1 MAHLAILH
9 PKRSNAV
16 CGKRLPATQRRS
28 ICKELINHLLVCGGL
43 IILLYLIYLQ
53 VGVRRD
59 YVHIACRMSAVL
71 ASETNGNVEKHYGRQ
86 IQLYITGM
94 GGYIRLVNAHS
105 STNHPQSTHAYFINF
120 FDILSVCRGPK
131 GSHQKM
137 FSRRTRKSNY
147 CQRSSAASFLHNYGK
162 LILSIWLFG
171 YSSIE

>member
-1 MAHLAILH
+1 M
-9 PKRSNAV
+9 
-16 CGKRLPATQRRS
+16 
-28 ICKELINHLLVCGGL
+28 
-43 IILLYLIYLQ
+43 
-53 VGVRRD
+53 RRD

-171 YSSIE
+171 YSSIEKAPMPCTRIKKNSLQIWLQDITEYLTTILSPSKSFNA